1 MTPVTPN
8 TAVSRDTP
16 VTWTR
21 VCVGGSAGCS
31 GETGREVVLRVTEEP
46 CAPTPQRGAE
56 GLTSPRRG
64 RPRRTWRAP
73 GLAPD
78 KGLRNFQGERL
89 PGGAWRQRGGA
100 ERRAPHLRQTQSG
113 VRRGRT
119 WTPRRGAVRE
129 GREGSPCPGATDV
142 RQQQLDIG
150 PRIQAGGA
158 TRGCANGQQLEVPRG
173 VSRSPHVHTGAP
185 SKTQT
190 PPTGHQPWAIC
201 CSQGSLRADDGGTS
215 GETRPSL
222 PPSPPSCRS
231 QCAGQETQCAG
242 QAAESA
248 QRDRPARHPAELLGP
263 ARPQLP
269 KWETLLPD
277 SLRFIMINRAGFF
290 NKCKMRL
297 YVNCLRIMPIK
308 AIPPAYA
315 LA

>member
-21 VCVGGSAGCS
+21 VCVGGSPGCS

-89 PGGAWRQRGGA
+89 PGGAWRQRERA
-100 ERRAPHLRQTQSG
+100 ERHAPHLRQTQSG

-231 QCAGQETQCAG
+231 QCAGQETPKGKLQKAHSGTGLPATLRSC
-242 QAAESA
+242 SA
-248 QRDRPARHPAELLGP
+248 QHGLSSPNGKL
-263 ARPQLP
+263 
-269 KWETLLPD
+269 
-277 SLRFIMINRAGFF
+277 
-290 NKCKMRL
+290 C
-297 YVNCLRIMPIK
+297 CLTV
-308 AIPPAYA
+308 
-315 LA
+315 